1 MKESTLAI
9 GLFLNLSAAIS
20 SVIIFTETG
29 SIFLFV
35 LILQPLVVFFNYFKS
50 VSLKECGALNG
61 ILVLSNLWCIAAF
74 NIYYKCVYK
83 QTVHGLSW
91 GAVMAQI
98 SLKIIFG
105 LIFAVVLFVAF
116 ECIIS
121 LVIKAHKVKKE
132 SEK

>member
-9 GLFLNLSAAIS
+9 GLFLNLSAAVS
-20 SVIIFTETG
+20 SVTIFTDTG

-74 NIYYKCVYK
+74 NIYYHCVYK

-105 LIFAVVLFVAF
+105 LIFAVALFVAF

-121 LVIKAHKVKKE
+121 LVIKSHKIKKE
-132 SEK
+132 FKK